1 MLRLDYLSCLD
12 VVSRHEGNSMQS
24 QQLHF
29 VRDAELVAEAKAHII
44 LPPPKVAL
52 LHEVF
57 AETMLEDTS
66 VHQRR
71 SPLDWLLAIGIHF
84 TILALLLIL
93 PLYFTT
99 RLNFQRLNL
108 TFLAAPEMHLVA
120 PHLAPTPPPAAPQPA
135 RMMSAH
141 AFTPRQLAA
150 PTFIPKAVAT
160 APASAGAPPDEA
172 LMGVSGGIPGGQ
184 IGGVL
189 GGVVGGFSNAA
200 SPSAP
205 VVARSKTP
213 VLVGA
218 IVKPPR
224 LIFAPEPVYPLLA
237 RQTHISGVV
246 VIEAVIDEQG
256 KVTGMR
262 VISGYPLLIPA
273 ALSAVS
279 KRRYEPTILEGE
291 PMPIDLR
298 VEINFSFT

>member
-1 MLRLDYLSCLD
+1 MESHHL
-12 VVSRHEGNSMQS
+12 V
-24 QQLHF
+24 F
-29 VRDAELVAEAKAHII
+29 VANGELAAEARAHII
-44 LPPPKVAL
+44 LPPPKLAPL
-52 LHEVF
+52 RDVF

-66 VHQRR
+66 AHQRR
-71 SPLDWLLAIGIHF
+71 SPLDWLLAVGIHF
-84 TILALLLIL
+84 VILAMLLIL

-120 PHLAPTPPPAAPQPA
+120 PHLAPPPPAAAPQPA
-135 RMMSAH
+135 RMTSAR
-141 AFTPRQLAA
+141 AFLPRELTA
-150 PTFIPKAVAT
+150 PKFIPKAVAM
-160 APASAGAPPDEA
+160 APASAEAAPDEA
-172 LMGVSGGIPGGQ
+172 LMEVSVGVPGGQ
-184 IGGVL
+184 LGGVPEGIL

-200 SPSAP
+200 PPAAP
-205 VVARSKTP
+205 VVARPKRP

-218 IVKPPR
+218 NVKPPR
-224 LIFAPEPVYPLLA
+224 LLFAPEPVYPLLA

-279 KRRYEPTILEGE
+279 KRRYEPTILDGE

-298 VEINFSFT
+298 VEINFSFS